1 MMLESDATVHVLA
14 TPSRITAGSGAPFHC
29 QAPMRLV
36 SEPVAPGSTL
46 GAGLLEWRCA
56 CGLRMDAGMIPLPFT
71 GQTDLLAASAA

>member
-1 MMLESDATVHVLA
+1 MMLESDAAVHVLA
-14 TPSRITAGSGAPFHC
+14 SRVSAASGAPFHC

-36 SEPVAPGSTL
+36 SEPVVPGSAL
-46 GAGLLEWRCA
+46 GKGLLEWRCA